1 VQRNEQSLA
10 LPKYKIMSF
19 NNVELPGFLVA
30 DLYKRHLVE
39 DFSATP
45 KVTKPSE
52 PAPII
57 DKPIQFLGK
66 NLKQFVILVCYSN
79 EVHLPESQL
88 EFLGNILKACQ
99 LNLGDVAI
107 VNCHSQTV
115 SFNNIGLLQPKC
127 IITFGED
134 PQIGNDFK
142 TSTSFEISNKNGVN
156 IINAP
161 KLELLNQNTPDGKV
175 LKGRLWNSLKLLLNI

>member
-1 VQRNEQSLA
+1 
-10 LPKYKIMSF
+10 MSF

-39 DFSATP
+39 DLTAIP
-45 KVTKPSE
+45 KVAKPSE
-52 PAPII
+52 PAPIV

-66 NLKQFVILVCYSN
+66 NLRQFAVLVCYSN
-79 EVHLPESQL
+79 EVHLPEAQL

-107 VNCHSQTV
+107 VNCHSQAV
-115 SFNNIGLLQPKC
+115 NFNNIGQLQPKH
-127 IITFGED
+127 IITFGEE
-134 PQIGNDFK
+134 PQIANEFR
-142 TSTSFEISNKNGVN
+142 TSPSFEISNKNGVSF
-156 IINAP
+156 INAP

-175 LKGRLWNSLKLLLNI
+175 LKGRLWNSLKQLLNI

>member
-1 VQRNEQSLA
+1 
-10 LPKYKIMSF
+10 MSF
-19 NNVELPGFLVA
+19 NNVQLPGFLVA

-39 DFSATP
+39 DFSAIP
-45 KVTKPSE
+45 KIVQPSE

-79 EVHLPESQL
+79 EVHLPEAQL

-107 VNCHSQTV
+107 VNCYSQAV
-115 SFNNIGLLQPKC
+115 NFNNIGQLQPKY
-127 IITFGED
+127 IITFGEE
-134 PQIGNDFK
+134 PQISNDFR
-142 TSTSFEISNKNGVN
+142 TSASFEISNKNGIN
-156 IINAP
+156 LINAP

-175 LKGRLWNSLKLLLNI
+175 LKGQLWSSLKQLLNI

>member
-1 VQRNEQSLA
+1 
-10 LPKYKIMSF
+10 MSF
-19 NNVELPGFLVA
+19 NNVQLPGFLVA

-39 DFSATP
+39 DFSAVA
-45 KVTKPSE
+45 KVEKSSE

-66 NLKQFVILVCYSN
+66 NIRQFVILVCYSN
-79 EVHLPESQL
+79 EVHLPEAQL

-107 VNCHSQTV
+107 VNCNSQEV
-115 SFNNIGLLQPKC
+115 NFNNIGQLQPKQ
-127 IITFGED
+127 IITFGEE
-134 PQIGNDFK
+134 PPVLNDFRAPV
-142 TSTSFEISNKNGVN
+142 SFEVSNKNGIN

-175 LKGRLWNSLKLLLNI
+175 LKGRLWNSLKQLLNI

>member
-1 VQRNEQSLA
+1 
-10 LPKYKIMSF
+10 MSF

-39 DFSATP
+39 DLSAIPNT
-45 KVTKPSE
+45 TKPSE
-52 PAPII
+52 PAPIV

-66 NLKQFVILVCYSN
+66 NLKQFIILVCYSN
-79 EVHLPESQL
+79 EVHLPEAQL

-107 VNCHSQTV
+107 VNCNSQEV
-115 SFNNIGLLQPKC
+115 NSNNIGQLQPKYL
-127 IITFGED
+127 IVFGEE
-134 PQIGNDFK
+134 PQIRNEFRLP
-142 TSTSFEISNKNGVN
+142 SFFEINNKNGVN
-156 IINAP
+156 TINAP

-175 LKGRLWNSLKLLLNI
+175 LKGRLWNSLKQLLNI